1 MKTIITR
8 FSLLFLLLFVSEAIN
23 AQILTLPSSASEP
36 GSIIVREKSVATGLL
51 LSVGSTVL
59 PTVVGVMS
67 LHRESNI
74 ALGTMLLG
82 YGGILGPSMGNF
94 YAGDKKR
101 GMIGTA
107 IRLGAWLLVSG
118 VTTGG
123 TWDENGSTA
132 EEKAI
137 LGALIVSFGTA
148 VWNIATV
155 PASVRQYNLQQRE
168 KFSLQP
174 LLDPLEHAIGLNL
187 AIRL

>member
-1 MKTIITR
+1 MKTIGAC
-8 FSLLFLLLFVSEAIN
+8 FSLFFLLLFVPETIL
-23 AQILTLPSSASEP
+23 AQDLSTPASAS
-36 GSIIVREKSVATGLL
+36 GNIIIKEKSVTKGIL
-51 LSVGSTVL
+51 LSVGTTVL
-59 PTVVGVMS
+59 PTVIGGMS

-82 YGGILGPSMGNF
+82 YGGILGPSAGNF

-101 GMIGTA
+101 GMIGA
-107 IRLGAWLLVSG
+107 AVRLGAWLLVSG

-123 TWDENGSTA
+123 SWDENGSSV
-132 EEKAI
+132 EEKTI
-137 LGALIVSFGTA
+137 LGALIVSFGSA

-168 KFSLQP
+168 RFTLQP
-174 LLDPLEHAIGLNL
+174 LIVPAEQSVGLNL

>member
-1 MKTIITR
+1 MRTMIAR
-8 FSLLFLLLFVSEAIN
+8 FSLFFLLLFVWDVSNAQELSLSASVSEAR
-23 AQILTLPSSASEP
+23 T
-36 GSIIVREKSVATGLL
+36 SIVKEKSVAKGLL
-51 LSVGSTVL
+51 LSIGSTVI
-59 PTVVGVMS
+59 PTVVGGMS

-74 ALGTMLLG
+74 TFSTMLLG
-82 YGGILGPSMGNF
+82 YGGILGPSAGNF

-101 GMIGTA
+101 GMIGAA
-107 IRLGAWLLVSG
+107 IRLGAWLLISA

-123 TWDENGSTA
+123 SWDENGSTA

-137 LGALIVSFGTA
+137 LGALIVSFGSA

-155 PASVRQYNLQQRE
+155 PASVRQYNFRQRE

-174 LLDPLEHAIGLNL
+174 LIDPADRSIGLNL